1 MKKLHGV
8 IPPIATPFV
17 SQELA
22 IDKLKEN
29 IHKLL
34 QTELAGILALG
45 SNGEAVMLNEKEK
58 LNVVEAARETVPLNK
73 ILLVGA
79 GSESTKETISFIN
92 KIAEMNA
99 EYALVITPSF
109 YKSSMTSEVFY
120 KYYFE
125 VAEHSRIKILLY
137 NVPANTGV
145 NISADTV
152 AKLAEHPNIIGMKD
166 SSGNMQQFAEIISS
180 TPKDFS
186 FFVGNAPTFFTALS
200 LGACGGILAVA
211 NVISNEC
218 IKIQKLFEEGKF
230 GKAKQLQFKIIP
242 LAKAV
247 TTKFGIAGLKFAMGC
262 VGYFGGEARLPLLP
276 LKEKEMEEIQKLVK
290 GFSIR

>member
-8 IPPIATPFV
+8 LSPIPTPFIN
-17 SQELA
+17 QEIALGEMK
-22 IDKLKEN
+22 IN
-29 IHKLL
+29 IRTLL
-34 QTELAGILALG
+34 QSGLAGILVLG
-45 SNGEAVMLNEKEK
+45 SNGEAVMLNEIEK
-58 LNVVEAARETVPLNK
+58 LRVIEAAKEVVPSNK

-92 KIAEMNA
+92 KITQLNI

-125 VAEHSRIKILLY
+125 VAEHSQIKILMY

-145 NISADTV
+145 NISVDAV

-200 LGACGGILAVA
+200 LGACGGILALA
-211 NVISNEC
+211 NVLPNEC
-218 IKIQKLFEEGKF
+218 VRIQKLFDEGKLEET
-230 GKAKQLQFKIIP
+230 KQLQLKVIP

-247 TTKFGIAGLKFAMGC
+247 TSKFGIAGLKFAIEC
-262 VGYFGGEARLPLLP
+262 VGYFGGEPRLPLLP
-276 LKEKEMEEIQKLVK
+276 LKEKEREEIQKLVK
-290 GFSIR
+290 EFL

>member
-8 IPPIATPFV
+8 IPPIATPFIN
-17 SQELA
+17 QELA
-22 IDKLKEN
+22 VDKLKEN
-29 IHKLL
+29 IQKLL
-34 QTELAGILALG
+34 QTDLAGILVLG
-45 SNGEAVMLNEKEK
+45 SNGESVMLNEKEK
-58 LNVVEAARETVPLNK
+58 LQVVEAAREVVPANK

-79 GSESTKETISFIN
+79 GNDSTKETISFIN
-92 KIAEMNA
+92 KISKMGI

-120 KYYFE
+120 KHYSE
-125 VAEHSRIKILLY
+125 VAEHSKAKVLMY

-145 NISADTV
+145 NISSETV
-152 AKLAEHPNIIGMKD
+152 AKLSEHPNIGGMKD

-180 TPKDFS
+180 TSKDFS

-211 NVISNEC
+211 NVLPNEC
-218 IKIQKLFEEGKF
+218 VYIQKLFDEGKLEE
-230 GKAKQLQFKIIP
+230 AKELQLKIIP

-247 TTKFGIAGLKFAMGC
+247 TTKYGISGLKFAMDC
-262 VGYFGGEARLPLLP
+262 VGYYGGEARLPLLP
-276 LKEKEMEEIQKLVK
+276 LKEGEKEEIRKMVK
-290 GFSIR
+290 EFI